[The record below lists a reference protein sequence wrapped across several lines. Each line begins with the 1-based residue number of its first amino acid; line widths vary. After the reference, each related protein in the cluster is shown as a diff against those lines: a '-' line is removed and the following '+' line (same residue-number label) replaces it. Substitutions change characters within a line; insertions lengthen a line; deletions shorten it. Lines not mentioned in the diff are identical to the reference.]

1 MKFNIDYIHKLTD
14 KNFLHRVYFGT
25 QNFDLSP
32 YGIEPIEFL
41 PDSTP
46 ETLYEPNEVYRI
58 VQIIKAIFPEVTEE
72 NKIEFLMLIE
82 MLAGKRYSNQLLYL
96 IFNDL
101 YI

>member
-1 MKFNIDYIHKLTD
+1 MKINIDYVHNLTD
-14 KNFLHRVYFGT
+14 RNFLHRFYFGT
-25 QNFDLSP
+25 QNFDLRR
-32 YGIEPIEFL
+32 YGIRPIEFL

-46 ETLYEPNEVYRI
+46 ETLYEPAEVYKI
-58 VQIIKAIFPEVTEE
+58 VQIIKSIFPEVTEE
-72 NKIEFLMLIE
+72 NKIEFSMLIE